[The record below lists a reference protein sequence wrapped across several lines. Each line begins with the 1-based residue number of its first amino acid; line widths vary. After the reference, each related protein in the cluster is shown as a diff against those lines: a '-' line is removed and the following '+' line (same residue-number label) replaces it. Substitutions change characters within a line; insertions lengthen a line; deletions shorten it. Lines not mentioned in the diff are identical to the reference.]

1 MFALWFCRWF
11 RRFVINIVWNLMH
24 FRRPHVRAN
33 KLDVQ
38 ETDFSFSQ
46 FNGGWNNFSWC
57 RFTDWRYPSSG
68 SLEFGYRSVLFFTKP
83 NQQSQTCKRA
93 TEKPVGKHSTKHAKT
108 NSNHAHQSRS
118 DQYWSRSIKQNT
130 IWFQCY
136 VVCLWG
142 HWSRDEE
149 DNKRSKSHN
158 ETCVQNPQRWFRLI
172 F

>member
-83 NQQSQTCKRA
+83 NQQSQRCERA
-93 TEKPVGKHSTKHAKT
+93 TEKPVCKHSTKHAKT

-130 IWFQCY
+130 IWFPMLC
-136 VVCLWG
+136 CMSLRTLKPW
-142 HWSRDEE
+142 WR
-149 DNKRSKSHN
+149 R
-158 ETCVQNPQRWFRLI
+158 
-172 F
+172 